1 MTVYDI
7 SDKDTETADKEA
19 VTEES
24 YDAVTEDD
32 SEADSP
38 KVKPIQAGKHDPI
51 LLRSNLLKS
60 YNFIEKIQ
68 HIQLT
73 YRFIVF

>member
-1 MTVYDI
+1 MTVYDN
-7 SDKDTETADKEA
+7 DKNTETADKEA

-38 KVKPIQAGKHDPI
+38 KVRPIQAGKHDPI
-51 LLRSNLLKS
+51 LQRSNLHRSVGEL
-60 YNFIEKIQ
+60 NELDLFQ
-68 HIQLT
+68 GQL
-73 YRFIVF
+73 

>member
-7 SDKDTETADKEA
+7 SDKNTETADKEA

-24 YDAVTEDD
+24 YDAVTEDV
-32 SEADSP
+32 SEADLP

-51 LLRSNLLKS
+51 LLRSNLHKS
-60 YNFIEKIQ
+60 VGELNVLDFFNKI
-68 HIQLT
+68 
-73 YRFIVF
+73 